1 MLVASKSADL
11 YLPTSVQ
18 RSDMV
23 ESCSLKFTFPQGPS
37 FFTVLSPSSD
47 GSQQNHESKHR
58 HKKRC
63 GIILFST
70 SSSLLLFSLPPLP
83 PLPPSPSSSSSSSS
97 SSSRSFYLHHLVWIF
112 SLCLNVCLCCFFISL
127 RPPWWLCKALHF
139 KCLPLPVFLAAY
151 VFLYFQERFLPLVAR
166 SALLSWLVSQ
176 RLSLFYTCGSSLLL
190 FSLRSD
196 WLQYAKSRGTIQGRE
211 LIGQFK
217 CEEWESVR
225 TTNSPASET
234 CINLFAM
241 RKGASPFAVLA
252 QKLPTDHRPKE

>member
-18 RSDMV
+18 HSDMV

-58 HKKRC
+58 HKKLC

-70 SSSLLLFSLPPLP
+70 TSSTIIFITAMYRHYRHHHHHHHHHHHRRRRHQDRFIFIISSESFRSVWMFVFVVFSYPCVRLGGCVRRCI
-83 PLPPSPSSSSSSSS
+83 S
-97 SSSRSFYLHHLVWIF
+97 
-112 SLCLNVCLCCFFISL
+112 NVCLCLCFLQPMCFFIFRKGFCL
-127 RPPWWLCKALHF
+127 LWLGQLS
-139 KCLPLPVFLAAY
+139 CLGWFLSG
-151 VFLYFQERFLPLVAR
+151 FLF
-166 SALLSWLVSQ
+166 
-176 RLSLFYTCGSSLLL
+176 FYTCGSSLLL

-225 TTNSPASET
+225 TTKQPRFRNLYQLVCHEKGRLSICCAGSEVT
-234 CINLFAM
+234 NW
-241 RKGASPFAVLA
+241 P
-252 QKLPTDHRPKE
+252 